1 MFVDCVNF
9 AMQKVQKVLTLRIGS
24 KVEGGFWWLSESL
37 DSREKC
43 SGIGSMMIND
53 MCVISRFGRIQSIF
67 VGGNMIRVHLLMDSK
82 SSLPRETFQTA
93 AFLLHQT
100 ETRSE
105 PGGRFGKGD
114 SASSKRC

>member
-1 MFVDCVNF
+1 
-9 AMQKVQKVLTLRIGS
+9 
-24 KVEGGFWWLSESL
+24 
-37 DSREKC
+37 
-43 SGIGSMMIND
+43 
-53 MCVISRFGRIQSIF
+53 
-67 VGGNMIRVHLLMDSK
+67 MIRVHLLMDSK